1 MLKRTLSKP
10 LVVTAEQINMIQVF
24 IKETEDGIETMPLE
38 DYLALKITDKLL
50 TLMSRGELDVGRY
63 SSKGC
68 FSPHTGQTLYF
79 PSMIIHLYS
88 LK

>member
-50 TLMSRGELDVGRY
+50 TLMGRGE
-63 SSKGC
+63 
-68 FSPHTGQTLYF
+68 
-79 PSMIIHLYS
+79 
-88 LK
+88 

>member
-24 IKETEDGIETMPLE
+24 IRETDEGIETMPLE

-50 TLMSRGELDVGRY
+50 TLLNRGE
-63 SSKGC
+63 
-68 FSPHTGQTLYF
+68 
-79 PSMIIHLYS
+79 
-88 LK
+88 

>member
-1 MLKRTLSKP
+1 MLEEMLKRTLSKP

-50 TLMSRGELDVGRY
+50 TLLSRGE
-63 SSKGC
+63 
-68 FSPHTGQTLYF
+68 
-79 PSMIIHLYS
+79 
-88 LK
+88 